1 VGVELE
7 LPELELKVFPEEITI
22 ENFKSI
28 KRLTLRLKPGVN
40 LLVGPNGAGKTN
52 ILESI
57 YFFSKALSRSEL
69 LKIPYAPHLPRYW
82 SPEDVFREKRVE
94 NPLGFEILFRI
105 VRRRDEELTKHYVKF
120 STKFM
125 ISHERSSVEPAY
137 ASLDWGIVKFEI
149 DKNEVRTY
157 VNSSYVDKYLEIVEE
172 VLRRKEEVLPMPPPP
187 RLKREL
193 ESLAG
198 KIAELKKFAIDLKHE
213 RYLLLNSSN
222 LRETSLRRFLV
233 DPFVYC
239 IGYYRHTR
247 RAMDLFMLS
256 IRHLMEFPPGVL
268 LPVPIE
274 WRPASSGEFRGSRL
288 SPLMRFTLN
297 LDEIIT
303 WLEGCI
309 LLKHPDIG
317 AISEPQPFVG
327 GGRLDV
333 RARNLPQTLYHL
345 FAERR
350 GMELV
355 ETIEDALKKVFGDI
369 IGDVALEPRS
379 SVGRVFFVIKERG
392 IELPPTNIADG
403 LIKVLAIAA
412 AVNLNPSILLIDE
425 LENSL
430 HAKALKYV
438 YDLLNSLEVPV
449 LVATHSPVIVDLAS
463 PERTIVVSRSPEAGT
478 IVECF
483 ERPEALRER
492 LNELGVAFSDYIFYE
507 KTAT

>member
-1 VGVELE
+1 ML
-7 LPELELKVFPEEITI
+7 
-22 ENFKSI
+22 
-28 KRLTLRLKPGVN
+28 
-40 LLVGPNGAGKTN
+40 
-52 ILESI
+52 
-57 YFFSKALSRSEL
+57 
-69 LKIPYAPHLPRYW
+69 
-82 SPEDVFREKRVE
+82 
-94 NPLGFEILFRI
+94 
-105 VRRRDEELTKHYVKF
+105 
-120 STKFM
+120 
-125 ISHERSSVEPAY
+125 
-137 ASLDWGIVKFEI
+137 
-149 DKNEVRTY
+149 
-157 VNSSYVDKYLEIVEE
+157 
-172 VLRRKEEVLPMPPPP
+172 PPP

-222 LRETSLRRFLV
+222 LRESSLRRFLV
-233 DPFVYC
+233 DPFVYS
-239 IGYYRHTR
+239 IGYYHHTR
-247 RAMDLFMLS
+247 RAMDLFILS
-256 IRHLMEFPPGVL
+256 IRHLMRFPLGV

-274 WRPASSGEFRGSRL
+274 WRSASSGEFRGSQL

-492 LNELGVAFSDYIFYE
+492 LNELGVSFSDYIFYE